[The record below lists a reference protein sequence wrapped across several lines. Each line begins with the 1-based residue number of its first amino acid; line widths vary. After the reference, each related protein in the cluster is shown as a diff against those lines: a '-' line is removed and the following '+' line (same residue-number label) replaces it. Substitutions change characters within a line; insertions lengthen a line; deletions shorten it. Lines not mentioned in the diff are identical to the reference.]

1 MSRSEPQSE
10 ALSVLKLI
18 DRLEVGP
25 PRVEP
30 RRVVAPYTVRQNGR
44 TDSYDLVYRFEE
56 DVFGPPGKPAAEALN
71 LASLMAAQVAINYG
85 LFCEEIVF
93 RGAFDPIDREFI
105 AEMAATAARDIYVR
119 KLLRPKPFFTPWV
132 QQIPTVHLSSYLLA
146 RLRFPDRA
154 PSAAVSASPG
164 WEVDEARIALLCSGG
179 KDSLLSHQLLHE
191 CGRET
196 HPIFV
201 NESGKHWFTALN
213 AYRHY
218 AAEVANTARVWT
230 NSDRVF
236 AWMLRHLPFVQR
248 NHARYEWPGYPIR
261 VWTVP
266 VFLFGTLPL
275 LRRRGVARLVVGNEY
290 DTTARGSFEGIPHY
304 FCLYDQS
311 RELDLYLSEYFR
323 RKGWGVKVFSIL
335 RPLSGLLIQKQLL
348 GRYPRVQR
356 LQMSCHRAHSDGDRM
371 LPCGTCEKCVGVMAT
386 LAAFGGDPAA
396 CGYTPEQVER
406 CLRDLPHQG
415 TWQEPAAL
423 EHLGFLLHER
433 GLLPA
438 AEVGSR
444 EARQRS
450 EVMKLR
456 FDGDRSGLDDL
467 PADLRRPL
475 FTLLLELA
483 EGAVKLADDQWIDFD
498 LLGEDAG
505 GCQDRASGST

>member
-1 MSRSEPQSE
+1 MSRSKPQSE
-10 ALSVLKLI
+10 ALSALKLI

-30 RRVVAPYTVRQNGR
+30 RRVVAPYTIRQNGR
-44 TDSYDLVYRFEE
+44 TDSRDLVYRFEE
-56 DVFGPPGKPAAEALN
+56 DVFFEEELN

-93 RGAFDPIDREFI
+93 RGAFDAIDRKLI
-105 AEMAATAARDIYVR
+105 AEMAATVARDIYVR

-132 QQIPTVHLSSYLLA
+132 QRIPTVRLSSYLLA

-154 PSAAVSASPG
+154 PSASPG

-236 AWMLRHLPFVQR
+236 AWMLRHLPFVKR
-248 NHARYEWPGYPIR
+248 NHARHGWPGYPIR

-266 VFLFGTLPL
+266 VFLFATLPL

-290 DTTARGSFEGIPHY
+290 DTTVRGSFEGIPHY

-311 RELDLYLSEYFR
+311 REFDLYLSEYFR
-323 RKGWGVKVFSIL
+323 RKGWGVEVFSIL
-335 RPLSGLLIQKQLL
+335 RPLSGLLVQKQLL
-348 GRYPRVQR
+348 RRYPRWQR
-356 LQMSCHRAHSDGDRM
+356 LQMSCHRAHPGGDRM

-396 CGYTPEQVER
+396 CGYTPGQVES
-406 CLRDLPHQG
+406 CLRNLPREG
-415 TWQEPAAL
+415 TWQEPEAL

-456 FDGDRSGLDDL
+456 FDGDASALDDL

-483 EGAVKLADDQWIDFD
+483 EGAVKLADGHWIDFD
-498 LLGEDAG
+498 LLGEEAG
-505 GCQDRASGST
+505 GCQDRVSPST